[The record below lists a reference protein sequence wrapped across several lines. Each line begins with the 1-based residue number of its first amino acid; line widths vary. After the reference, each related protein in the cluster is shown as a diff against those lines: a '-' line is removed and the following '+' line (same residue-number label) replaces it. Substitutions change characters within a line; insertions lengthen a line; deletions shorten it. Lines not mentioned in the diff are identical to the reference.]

1 MQDAIADTGL
11 QGIQEVA
18 ARLGVTHRTLRFYEE
33 QGLIEPQRIG
43 ATRVY
48 SRREIG
54 RMQLILRGKRLGF
67 SIREIREFL
76 DLYDT
81 DPDRSG
87 QTARLLRMAQ
97 ERIADLEQQRLAL
110 EETMEELRQI
120 EADCTSKL
128 AARQRG

>member
-1 MQDAIADTGL
+1 MNDENGQQAFK
-11 QGIQEVA
+11 GIQEVA
-18 ARLGVTHRTLRFYEE
+18 AQLGVTHRTLRFYEE
-33 QGLIEPQRIG
+33 QGLIEPERIG

-87 QTARLLRMAQ
+87 QTARLRRMAR
-97 ERIADLEQQRLAL
+97 ERLADLEQQRLAL

-120 EADCTSKL
+120 EADCTAKL
-128 AARQRG
+128 GGRKA

>member
-1 MQDAIADTGL
+1 L
-11 QGIQEVA
+11 
-18 ARLGVTHRTLRFYEE
+18 LGVTHRTLRFYEE
-33 QGLIEPQRIG
+33 QGLIEPERIG
-43 ATRVY
+43 PTRVY

-81 DPDRSG
+81 DPDHRG
-87 QTARLLRMAQ
+87 QTTRLLHMARARLD
-97 ERIADLEQQRLAL
+97 DLELQRLAL

-120 EADCTSKL
+120 EADC
-128 AARQRG
+128 AARLAGRKQR